1 MKCSGFRSFFGR
13 KEADIPPIY
22 IVEQGTKIRI
32 HNRCVQIEKENNGVV
47 QILCRSPIST
57 VSQIVIFGNIGLT
70 TPAIGLFLE
79 ENIDVVFLSVHGEF
93 RGRLAT
99 GLSPHITLRKAQ
111 YQCLDEPEFVL
122 NLSIQFVRAKLQ
134 HQKALLQRH
143 NRDLNSSIVREDIE
157 MLNTIIASLENKI
170 NLNSLRGAEGK
181 AASTYFEGFRQ
192 LFGSEWKF
200 QHRKKR
206 PSPDPINAIL
216 SFGYTLLA
224 QSAISAVQV
233 VGLDPFAGFLHS
245 YAYNRASLG
254 MDLMEEF
261 RPIVDGVALWCCRG
275 GQITPEDFCFDD
287 PDSPCLMNDHAK
299 KVLISAFE
307 NRMNSGYTHPLTK
320 TKLSMRQCMIEQAR
334 QIAEGLRN
342 FPRPFQLVPMGFR

>member
-1 MKCSGFRSFFGR
+1 MAFLSDTCGKKCTYPRLLFQR
-13 KEADIPPIY
+13 KEAYIPPIY

-32 HNRCVQIEKENNGVV
+32 HNRCVQIEKENDGAV
-47 QILCRSPIST
+47 QVLCRSPIGT

-99 GLSPHITLRKAQ
+99 GLSPHIALRKAQ
-111 YQCLDEPEFVL
+111 YHCLDEPEFVL
-122 NLSIQFVRAKLQ
+122 DLSIQFVRAKLQ

-143 NRDLNSSIVREDIE
+143 NRDL
-157 MLNTIIASLENKI
+157 
-170 NLNSLRGAEGK
+170 
-181 AASTYFEGFRQ
+181 
-192 LFGSEWKF
+192 KF

-224 QSAISAVQV
+224 QNAVSAVQV

-275 GQITPEDFCFDD
+275 GQIAPQDFCFDD
-287 PDSPCLMNDHAK
+287 PNYPCLMNDRAK
-299 KVLISAFE
+299 KVLITAFE
-307 NRMNSGYTHPLTK
+307 NRMDSGYTHPLTK

-334 QIAEGLRN
+334 QIAEGLRKY
-342 FPRPFQLVPMGFR
+342 PQPFRWVPMGFR

>member
-1 MKCSGFRSFFGR
+1 MAFLSDTCGKKCTYPRLLFQR
-13 KEADIPPIY
+13 KEAYIPPIY

-32 HNRCVQIEKENNGVV
+32 HNRCVQIEKENDGAV
-47 QILCRSPIST
+47 QVLCRSPIGT

-99 GLSPHITLRKAQ
+99 GLSPHIALRKAQ
-111 YQCLDEPEFVL
+111 YHCLDEPEFVL
-122 NLSIQFVRAKLQ
+122 DLSIQFVRAKLQ

-143 NRDLNSSIVREDIE
+143 NRDL
-157 MLNTIIASLENKI
+157 
-170 NLNSLRGAEGK
+170 
-181 AASTYFEGFRQ
+181 
-192 LFGSEWKF
+192 KF

-233 VGLDPFAGFLHS
+233 VGLDP
-245 YAYNRASLG
+245 
-254 MDLMEEF
+254 
-261 RPIVDGVALWCCRG
+261 
-275 GQITPEDFCFDD
+275 
-287 PDSPCLMNDHAK
+287 
-299 KVLISAFE
+299 
-307 NRMNSGYTHPLTK
+307 
-320 TKLSMRQCMIEQAR
+320 
-334 QIAEGLRN
+334 
-342 FPRPFQLVPMGFR
+342 

>member
-1 MKCSGFRSFFGR
+1 MRITVPIRKVMAFLSDTCGKKCTYPRLLFQR
-13 KEADIPPIY
+13 KEAYIPPIY

-32 HNRCVQIEKENNGVV
+32 HNRCVQIEKENDGAV
-47 QILCRSPIST
+47 QVLCRSPIGT

-99 GLSPHITLRKAQ
+99 GLSPHIALRKAQ
-111 YQCLDEPEFVL
+111 YHCLDEPEFVL
-122 NLSIQFVRAKLQ
+122 DLSIQFVRAKLQ

-143 NRDLNSSIVREDIE
+143 NRDL
-157 MLNTIIASLENKI
+157 
-170 NLNSLRGAEGK
+170 
-181 AASTYFEGFRQ
+181 
-192 LFGSEWKF
+192 KF

-224 QSAISAVQV
+224 QNAVSAVQV

-275 GQITPEDFCFDD
+275 GQIAPQDFCFDD
-287 PDSPCLMNDHAK
+287 PNYPCLMNDRAK
-299 KVLISAFE
+299 KVLITAFE
-307 NRMNSGYTHPLTK
+307 NRMDSGYTHPLTK

-334 QIAEGLRN
+334 QIAEGLRKY
-342 FPRPFQLVPMGFR
+342 PQPFRWVPMGFR

>member
-224 QSAISAVQV
+224 QSAISAGSWFGSVR
-233 VGLDPFAGFLHS
+233 GIPPFL
-245 YAYNRASLG
+245 
-254 MDLMEEF
+254 
-261 RPIVDGVALWCCRG
+261 
-275 GQITPEDFCFDD
+275 
-287 PDSPCLMNDHAK
+287 CL
-299 KVLISAFE
+299 
-307 NRMNSGYTHPLTK
+307 
-320 TKLSMRQCMIEQAR
+320 
-334 QIAEGLRN
+334 
-342 FPRPFQLVPMGFR
+342 

>member
-1 MKCSGFRSFFGR
+1 MAFLSDTCGKKCTYPRLLFQR
-13 KEADIPPIY
+13 KEAYIPPIY

-32 HNRCVQIEKENNGVV
+32 HNRCVQIEKENDGAV
-47 QILCRSPIST
+47 QVLCRSPIGT

-99 GLSPHITLRKAQ
+99 GLSPHIALRKAQ
-111 YQCLDEPEFVL
+111 YHCLVEPEFVL
-122 NLSIQFVRAKLQ
+122 DLSIQFVRAKLQ

-143 NRDLNSSIVREDIE
+143 NRDL
-157 MLNTIIASLENKI
+157 
-170 NLNSLRGAEGK
+170 
-181 AASTYFEGFRQ
+181 
-192 LFGSEWKF
+192 KF

-224 QSAISAVQV
+224 QNAVSAVQV

-275 GQITPEDFCFDD
+275 GQIAPQDFCFDD
-287 PDSPCLMNDHAK
+287 PNYPCLMNDRAK
-299 KVLISAFE
+299 KVLITAFE
-307 NRMNSGYTHPLTK
+307 NRMDSGYTHPLTK

-334 QIAEGLRN
+334 QIAEGLRKY
-342 FPRPFQLVPMGFR
+342 PQPFRWVPMGFR

>member
-1 MKCSGFRSFFGR
+1 MAFLSDTCGKKCTYPRLLFQR
-13 KEADIPPIY
+13 KEAYIPPIY

-32 HNRCVQIEKENNGVV
+32 HNRCVQIEKENDGAV
-47 QILCRSPIST
+47 QVLCRSPIGT

-79 ENIDVVFLSVHGEF
+79 ENIDVVFMSVHGEF

-99 GLSPHITLRKAQ
+99 GLSPHIALRKAQ
-111 YQCLDEPEFVL
+111 YHCLDEPEFVL
-122 NLSIQFVRAKLQ
+122 DLSIQFVRAKLQ

-143 NRDLNSSIVREDIE
+143 NRDL
-157 MLNTIIASLENKI
+157 
-170 NLNSLRGAEGK
+170 
-181 AASTYFEGFRQ
+181 
-192 LFGSEWKF
+192 KF

-224 QSAISAVQV
+224 QNAVSAVQV

-275 GQITPEDFCFDD
+275 GQIAPQDFCFDD
-287 PDSPCLMNDHAK
+287 PNYPCLMNDRAK
-299 KVLISAFE
+299 KVLITAFE
-307 NRMNSGYTHPLTK
+307 NRMDSGYTHPLTK

-334 QIAEGLRN
+334 QIAEGLRKY
-342 FPRPFQLVPMGFR
+342 PQPFRWVPMGFR

>member
-1 MKCSGFRSFFGR
+1 MAFLSDTCGKKCTYPRLLFQR
-13 KEADIPPIY
+13 KEAYIPPIY

-32 HNRCVQIEKENNGVV
+32 HNRCVQIEKENDGAV
-47 QILCRSPIST
+47 QVLCRSPIGT

-99 GLSPHITLRKAQ
+99 GLSPHIALRKAQ
-111 YQCLDEPEFVL
+111 YHCLDEPEFVL
-122 NLSIQFVRAKLQ
+122 DLSIQFVRAKLQ

-143 NRDLNSSIVREDIE
+143 NRDL
-157 MLNTIIASLENKI
+157 
-170 NLNSLRGAEGK
+170 
-181 AASTYFEGFRQ
+181 
-192 LFGSEWKF
+192 KF

-224 QSAISAVQV
+224 QNAVSAVQV

-275 GQITPEDFCFDD
+275 GQIAPQDFCFDD
-287 PDSPCLMNDHAK
+287 PNYPCLMNDRAK
-299 KVLISAFE
+299 KVLITAFE
-307 NRMNSGYTHPLTK
+307 NRMDSGYTHPLTK

>member
-1 MKCSGFRSFFGR
+1 MAFLSDTCGKKCTYPRLLFQR
-13 KEADIPPIY
+13 KEAYIPPIY

-32 HNRCVQIEKENNGVV
+32 HNRCVQIEKENDGAV
-47 QILCRSPIST
+47 QVLCRSPIGT
-57 VSQIVIFGNIGLT
+57 VSQIVVFGNIGLT

-99 GLSPHITLRKAQ
+99 GLSPHIALRKAQ
-111 YQCLDEPEFVL
+111 YHCLDEPEFVL
-122 NLSIQFVRAKLQ
+122 DLSIQFVRAKLQ

-143 NRDLNSSIVREDIE
+143 NRDL
-157 MLNTIIASLENKI
+157 
-170 NLNSLRGAEGK
+170 
-181 AASTYFEGFRQ
+181 
-192 LFGSEWKF
+192 KF

-224 QSAISAVQV
+224 QNAVSAVQV

-275 GQITPEDFCFDD
+275 GQIAPQDFCFDD
-287 PDSPCLMNDHAK
+287 PNYPCLMNDRAK
-299 KVLISAFE
+299 KVLITAFE
-307 NRMNSGYTHPLTK
+307 NRMDSGYTHPLTK

-334 QIAEGLRN
+334 QIAEGLRKY
-342 FPRPFQLVPMGFR
+342 PQPFRWVPMGFR